1 MARSSCY
8 VRELPFLDNFR
19 NDFQSSF
26 AHLLHVDLHVEDS
39 LGMMRVAG
47 HALKQAVAGLVREG
61 RRRRALFPTR
71 RAVTR
76 LYMFVKALALPQER
90 LAQSTRAQVETRST
104 STVFK
109 LSIILQVRHADEI
122 SPQDVDSAAEY

>member
-39 LGMMRVAG
+39 LGMMRGAG

>member
-39 LGMMRVAG
+39 LGMMRGAG
-47 HALKQAVAGLVREG
+47 HALKQAVAGLVRED
-61 RRRRALFPTR
+61 RRRRAVFPTR
-71 RAVTR
+71 RVVTR

-90 LAQSTRAQVETRST
+90 LAQSTRAQVGTRST
-104 STVFK
+104 STIFK
-109 LSIILQVRHADEI
+109 FSIILQVSHADEI
-122 SPQDVDSAAEY
+122 SPHDVDSAAEY